1 MSNKFLIGMIFLA
14 LVADSCV
21 PREQVVLRSVDIR
34 EVLPGKDGNPL
45 LKADAIFYNPNSS
58 RMRLKRIDI
67 DVLVDGKKAAR
78 VDQHLSALI
87 KPKSEFTVPLEVQL
101 NLKDVGLLD
110 TILSL
115 FGGKQYD
122 IQFVGSMKVVV
133 NGFPVR
139 FPLSYKEQVKL

>member
-1 MSNKFLIGMIFLA
+1 MSNRFLINIIFLA
-14 LVADSCV
+14 LVAGSCV

-87 KPKSEFTVPLEVQL
+87 KPKSEFTVPPGGSTQSQRRRPFGHHLELVWWQA
-101 NLKDVGLLD
+101 
-110 TILSL
+110 I
-115 FGGKQYD
+115 
-122 IQFVGSMKVVV
+122 
-133 NGFPVR
+133 
-139 FPLSYKEQVKL
+139 